1 MAADGQGAQ
10 TMLRLLL
17 DLLPCLT
24 LGLLLGHRHPGLPQR
39 LSPPLIHWGVPLS
52 LVGLLLRS
60 GLNAELLVA
69 VLMALFGV
77 ASGLLLLAM
86 PPLRRRIPSASL
98 RLGAVV
104 GNTAYW
110 GLPVALA
117 LLPPAAISHVIAYD
131 LAGTLFTWTV
141 GPLLS
146 GGLPAGAGAL
156 LAVLRSNPASR
167 GLLLALVLQLTPWA
181 QPLAALLWW
190 PARLVLLIA
199 LTVVGMRLGAML
211 RQRRDSLPASPGLA
225 AALLAKLLLLPAL
238 LLGVALLLHLPATVR
253 NAVVLQAAAPTAI
266 SVLLLAE
273 AARGDAVGS
282 ARLVLWS
289 TGLGL
294 LSVPLWWELLRRLDA
309 F

>member
-1 MAADGQGAQ
+1 MQ
-10 TMLRLLL
+10 RLLL

-24 LGLLLGHRHPGLPQR
+24 LGLLLGHRHPWLPQR
-39 LSPPLIHWGVPLS
+39 LSPPLIRWGVPLS

-60 GLNAELLVA
+60 GLGAELLVA
-69 VLMALFGV
+69 ALMALLGV
-77 ASGLLLLAM
+77 GIGLLLLAL
-86 PPLRRRIPSASL
+86 PPLRRRIPSPSL

-146 GGLPAGAGAL
+146 GGLL
-156 LAVLRSNPASR
+156 LA
-167 GLLLALVLQLTPWA
+167 GLLQLTPWA

-211 RQRRDSLPASPGLA
+211 RQRREQLPASPGLV

-238 LLGVALLLHLPATVR
+238 LLGLALLLHLPASVR
-253 NAVVLQAAAPTAI
+253 DAVVLQAAAPTAI

-294 LSVPLWWELLRRLDA
+294 LSVPLWWELLRRLGSP
-309 F
+309 